1 MFDFLKPSVPIR
13 KSFMRIPRISGTICG
28 IWPQHKHSCIKLLLF
43 AFNVFVVA
51 LGAVGENLYGF
62 MYLNDLVNA
71 LEAFCPG
78 VTKVISLLKMLVFFV
93 FNQRWYM
100 IMQRIRAML
109 MAEQHCNEKMQIVQ
123 KLASIASIF
132 SFILLTS
139 GSITNITFNLRPL
152 VTTIIRHY
160 QGQKIINV
168 LPFNIVIPEIFINYP
183 YYPLT
188 YIILTLSGA
197 MTVFTFSFVDGF
209 FVCACMYMCGIFR
222 MIQYDIRMIFA
233 ELKESETSSLAQNQH
248 FRLKLTAVVKRHNA
262 IIDLCSD
269 FTTNFTLIILMHF
282 LSAAIV
288 LCSSIL
294 DLMLNSASLGLLIY
308 IFYSIA
314 ALTQLFLYCIGGS
327 YISESSA
334 AVAET
339 LYDIEWYK
347 CDVKTRKMI
356 LMMLCRSQKP
366 TTIAVPFFTPSLSAF
381 SSILSTTGSY
391 IALLKTFL

>member
-1 MFDFLKPSVPIR
+1 MFDFLLPSVPIS
-13 KSFMRIPRISGTICG
+13 KSFMRIPRISGIICG
-28 IWPQHKHSCIKLLLF
+28 IWPQRKHSCIKLLF
-43 AFNVFVVA
+43 FSFNVFVVA
-51 LGAVGENLYGF
+51 LGAIGENLYGF

-78 VTKVISLLKMLVFFV
+78 VTKAICLLKMLVFFV
-93 FNQRWYM
+93 FNHRWYL
-100 IMQRIRAML
+100 ILERIRIML
-109 MAEQHCNEKMQIVQ
+109 MAEQHCKEKMQIVE

-139 GSITNITFNLRPL
+139 GSFTNMSFNLRPL
-152 VTTIIRHY
+152 LANMIRHF
-160 QGQKIINV
+160 QGQDIVNV
-168 LPFNIVIPEIFINYP
+168 LPFNIVIPEMFVNYP
-183 YYPLT
+183 YYPVT
-188 YIILTLSGA
+188 YFILTLSGA

-222 MIQYDIRMIFA
+222 MIQYDIRTIFT
-233 ELKESETSSLAQNQH
+233 ELKGGETSSLAQNRR
-248 FRLKLTAVVKRHNA
+248 FRLQLTAVVKRHNA

-269 FTTNFTLIILMHF
+269 FAANFTLIILMHF
-282 LSAAIV
+282 LSAALV

-356 LMMLCRSQKP
+356 LMMLRRSQRP
-366 TTIAVPFFTPSLSAF
+366 TTIAVPFFTPSLTAF